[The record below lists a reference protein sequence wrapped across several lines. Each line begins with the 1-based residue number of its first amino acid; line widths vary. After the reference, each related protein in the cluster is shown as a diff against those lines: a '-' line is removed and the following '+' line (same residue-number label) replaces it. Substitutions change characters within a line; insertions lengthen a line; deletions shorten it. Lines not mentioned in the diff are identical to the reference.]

1 MPGQDCPQSATI
13 NRELPRIAPHATLDP
28 SSPGI
33 EEVPMARMSREFS
46 LVLLGAGIL
55 TAGYF
60 LWPEEDVEAKA
71 NQQAQQQ
78 IVGNNGHRSGYPH
91 LLIWHSVTPG
101 ARMGSPSIAGISRE
115 GFGGIG
121 HSASPLG

>member
-1 MPGQDCPQSATI
+1 
-13 NRELPRIAPHATLDP
+13 
-28 SSPGI
+28 
-33 EEVPMARMSREFS
+33 MARMSREFS
-46 LVLLGAGIL
+46 LVLLGAGLL

-60 LWPEEDVEAKA
+60 LWPEDDIEAKA

-78 IVGNNGHRSGYPH
+78 IVGNNGPRSTYPH
-91 LLIWHSVTPG
+91 VFVWLHSGGYGAPG
-101 ARMGSPSIAGISRE
+101 ARMGSPSIAGVSRG